1 MKKGILIFCGLL
13 LAQSVSAQVFFSDDF
28 NSAGTTPTGWTITDE
43 DGDGQNWYKANFS
56 GYFAENGSGSAIS
69 RSWTNTT
76 GALSPN
82 NFMTRQIDLTSAPA
96 SGLTLTFR
104 SGTIE
109 AGFPA
114 EHYAVYVTTSAD
126 PGVIAAS
133 TPIFE
138 ETLPSDGMFPH
149 SVSMA
154 AYAGQNVYVTFRHF
168 DCYDQNTLIIDD
180 IEVKSVAANDAA
192 LVALALPKYVMQNST
207 NSVGIDVQN
216 VGSSAITSITINLA
230 VDGVNFPQTFSTNIA
245 PGATTTLTHAS
256 AITMWDIEQNLVD
269 VTIQQVNNVVDADP
283 SNNSAS
289 TSITSVGYAA
299 PKTVLIEEGTGTWC
313 GWCPRGAVAMEY
325 MYNTYPTGFL
335 GVAVHNGDPM
345 AVAAYDNGADL
356 SGYPGCNVDRVLLDQ
371 GVSTSAFQSYYN
383 ARKDLIVPAQVGLT
397 ESAVGSDIT
406 IVASAVFHS
415 NFSSADFRL
424 GVIMVEDDVTG
435 TSSGY
440 NQTNYYAGGSNG
452 AMGGYESLPDP
463 VPAAQM
469 VYDHVGRAL
478 LGGYDGQAGSV
489 PTTLSNG
496 QVVSY
501 TFNYTVP
508 GTSDIAN
515 MHPIAVL
522 IDNTTGEIVNAG
534 NTAVDPSAS
543 IEAIQSIKSL
553 NIYPNPASDYF
564 TVEIDAEKGNYV
576 VTLTDLAGKV
586 VSTNSVSNASGTST
600 VAINVANLKAG
611 NYLVA
616 VANGSASYTKMVT
629 IK

>member
-1 MKKGILIFCGLL
+1 
-13 LAQSVSAQVFFSDDF
+13 
-28 NSAGTTPTGWTITDE
+28 
-43 DGDGQNWYKANFS
+43 
-56 GYFAENGSGSAIS
+56 
-69 RSWTNTT
+69 
-76 GALSPN
+76 
-82 NFMTRQIDLTSAPA
+82 
-96 SGLTLTFR
+96 
-104 SGTIE
+104 
-109 AGFPA
+109 
-114 EHYAVYVTTSAD
+114 
-126 PGVIAAS
+126 
-133 TPIFE
+133 
-138 ETLPSDGMFPH
+138 
-149 SVSMA
+149 
-154 AYAGQNVYVTFRHF
+154 
-168 DCYDQNTLIIDD
+168 
-180 IEVKSVAANDAA
+180 VKSVAANDAA
-192 LVALALPKYVMQNST
+192 LQALTLPKYVMQNST

-216 VGSSAITSITINLA
+216 VGSSPITSITINLA
-230 VDGVNFPQTFSTNIA
+230 VDGVNYPQTFSSNIA
-245 PGATTTLTHAS
+245 PGATATLTHNS
-256 AITMWDIEQNLVD
+256 AITMWAIEQKLVD
-269 VTIQQVNNVVDADP
+269 VTIQQVNNVADADP

-345 AVAAYDNGADL
+345 TVAAYDNGADL

-478 LGGYDGQAGSV
+478 LGGYDGQPGSV
-489 PTTLSNG
+489 PTTLTNG
-496 QVVSY
+496 QMVSY

-508 GTSDIAN
+508 GTSNIAN

-534 NTAVDPSAS
+534 NTAVNPSAS
-543 IEAIQSIKSL
+543 IEAIKSIKNL
-553 NIYPNPASDYF
+553 TVYPNPASDNF
-564 TVEIDAEKGNYV
+564 TVEIDAEKGDYV

-586 VSTNSVSNASGTST
+586 VSTNNMSNTSGTST
-600 VAINVANLKAG
+600 VTIDVANLKAG